1 MDQEHMDELIEKV
14 QTGEATEAEEI
25 ELLQEISF
33 SYDILKKYLD
43 RIKAELLKATT

>member
-1 MDQEHMDELIEKV
+1 MDQAQMDELIEKV

-33 SYDILKKYLD
+33 SYDILKKYLKN
-43 RIKAELLKATT
+43 IKDALQEAQG